1 MLSGVAFRA
10 AVLTTVYA
18 VVVLACFLNSR
29 LRGVKLAQVDSVRC
43 VRQPCAICTMY
54 LMLASPLLILINI
67 ELHWL
72 VLLSLKVQAHIDIP
86 ENI

>member
-1 MLSGVAFRA
+1 MLSGVTFRA

-18 VVVLACFLNSR
+18 VVVLARFLNSR

-43 VRQPCAICTMY
+43 VRQPGAIGTMY
-54 LMLASPLLILINI
+54 LVFTSPLLILVDIK
-67 ELHWL
+67 LHWL
-72 VLLSLKVQAHIDIP
+72 VLLSSKVQAHIDIP